1 MINDN
6 DNASDNDNHDDSDA
20 NNDKYS
26 HTVDDLGGDYG
37 SSSLVW
43 FWNFFPSVTLNPT
56 GALESLDE
64 VEPHSQSKILNNSL
78 RYTRNVDKYGPGMRN
93 F

>member
-26 HTVDDLGGDYG
+26 HTVDDLGGDLVIMVP
-37 SSSLVW
+37 LVW
-43 FWNFFPSVTLNPT
+43 SGFEISFHP
-56 GALESLDE
+56 
-64 VEPHSQSKILNNSL
+64 
-78 RYTRNVDKYGPGMRN
+78 
-93 F
+93 